1 MKKTTSLVLTLCLVF
16 SLLIPCTA
24 FAESST
30 RSFPTGQYGVV
41 VVKVNGRNLE
51 VPAVSDVGGISRSA
65 DGTLTSTQ
73 TIFVPMGTE
82 EALDRNAQLVS
93 EIKEYGSPRTRGYGD
108 FYDNG
113 YMWFHSTLNYTTTTR
128 NDVPYFDLISFK
140 LEREVYVESVYK
152 DFNNASAHVM
162 QIGAAYNGGSE
173 PLTQEKS
180 YDSIVY
186 NSLYSLPSA
195 WVPVYNVG
203 YFIGVEYSVDI
214 EYTPN
219 LGLTDYKLTYVHQA
233 V

>member
-1 MKKTTSLVLTLCLVF
+1 MKKTISLVLTLCLVF

-41 VVKVNGRNLE
+41 VVKV
-51 VPAVSDVGGISRSA
+51 ISRSA

-128 NDVPYFDLISFK
+128 NDVPYFDLISF
-140 LEREVYVESVYK
+140 
-152 DFNNASAHVM
+152 
-162 QIGAAYNGGSE
+162 
-173 PLTQEKS
+173 
-180 YDSIVY
+180 
-186 NSLYSLPSA
+186 
-195 WVPVYNVG
+195 
-203 YFIGVEYSVDI
+203 
-214 EYTPN
+214 
-219 LGLTDYKLTYVHQA
+219 
-233 V
+233 